1 MGVWRKRESTAE
13 DLNLL
18 PRFTRAGMV
27 EVPRHRLPDH
37 EMLPQ
42 TAYQIVLDEVM
53 LDGNAR
59 FNLATFVTTW
69 MDEEADRLYAATFDK
84 NMIDKDE
91 YPQTAEIESRCVRML
106 ADLWHAPKASES
118 VGTSTTGSSEGC
130 MLAGLA
136 LKRRWQQA
144 RREAGKPTD
153 RPNIVMGANVQVVWE
168 KFANYWEVEPRY
180 VPLEGN
186 VFHLTA
192 DRLLDHVDENTIGVV
207 AVLGSTMDGSYE
219 PVQEI
224 CAALDEFETTGGIS
238 VPVHVDAASGGF
250 VAPFVQPDLVWDFRL
265 PRVVS
270 IQASGHKFG
279 LVYPGVGWV
288 LWRDTVHLPEDLVF
302 HVNYLGGDMPTFAL
316 NFSRP
321 GAQVVLQYFQFL
333 RLGREVPPRPAD
345 LPGRGRPRRPGPRGD
360 AGVRRGVRRTG
371 APGGH
376 LLGER
381 RGHEVRRV
389 RRLPEAAR
397 TRLARA
403 GVHDASEAGRPGGP
417 PGRGPQRLQPRHGRA
432 VPEGPARGG
441 RLARQPRRADAARG
455 AAQQLPPLR
464 GSLMVAAVLPSRK
477 LLVDIRRRLV
487 YFLAAGAFVV
497 LLAGSGFAALEDR
510 AVANYWEGIWWAL
523 SLMTTVGFIGEAPET
538 VGGQVL
544 SSVLMVSGF
553 ALMALVTAG
562 ISSLFVREELPDVE
576 AEEAF
581 ETQALRLLAD
591 LSGRLARL
599 EEAVAAAGT
608 NDPGDPQS

>member
-224 CAALDEFETTGGIS
+224 CAALDEFETTSGIS

-316 NFSRP
+316 NFSRS

-333 RLGREVPPRPAD
+333 RLGREGFRLVQQTCQDVAVHVAQD
-345 LPGRGRPRRPGPRGD
+345 LEAMPEFDVVSDGRELPVVTFSVSD
-360 AGVRRGVRRTG
+360 AVTKFDVYD
-371 APGGH
+371 
-376 LLGER
+376 
-381 RGHEVRRV
+381 V
-389 RRLPEAAR
+389 
-397 TRLARA
+397 
-403 GVHDASEAGRPGGP
+403 
-417 PGRGPQRLQPRHGRA
+417 
-432 VPEGPARGG
+432 
-441 RLARQPRRADAARG
+441 
-455 AAQQLPPLR
+455 
-464 GSLMVAAVLPSRK
+464 SRK
-477 LLVDIRRRLV
+477 LRERGWLVPAYTMPPKRDDLAVLRVVVRNGFSHDMAEL
-487 YFLAAGAFVV
+487 FLRDLHEAVDW
-497 LLAGSGFAALEDR
+497 LDNLAGP
-510 AVANYWEGIWWAL
+510 
-523 SLMTTVGFIGEAPET
+523 MP
-538 VGGQVL
+538 
-544 SSVLMVSGF
+544 
-553 ALMALVTAG
+553 
-562 ISSLFVREELPDVE
+562 REEQPSS
-576 AEEAF
+576 F
-581 ETQALRLLAD
+581 HH
-591 LSGRLARL
+591 
-599 EEAVAAAGT
+599 
-608 NDPGDPQS
+608 